1 MFMFYLPVLTL
12 VGVTGA
18 AVPLSGMVAVA
29 VAPVCAP
36 GGR

>member
-1 MFMFYLPVLTL
+1 MSCLPVLTL

-18 AVPLSGMVAVA
+18 VVPLSGMVAVA
-29 VAPVCAP
+29 VAPACAP